1 MDRFGDRVLEFSD
14 GALLLAS
21 NYAKEVESTILG
33 FQASLKPDYVEM
45 LVFDIEN
52 DVKFFALKK
61 AAKRGAEK
69 VEAVDVED
77 ALKTFG
83 KPEEFIKSHIGKAEN
98 CLDSQRNTLGT
109 LKAIKEKLDQVQT
122 PMVLDAG
129 CRWGRVSKKLGSSAK
144 ELQIVGVDL
153 DKLSLQYGK
162 TVNKTTGFIRSDIQT
177 LPFKNQV
184 FDVILCSGVIHEV
197 KSMKGRR
204 EAVKEFSRILAAR
217 GSIYLIDAFAK
228 LRIISALTLVLQH
241 VSRNIEWIPK
251 RETIEK
257 MLKESGFEIT
267 IVRTS
272 SSPFSRVISLNTLVA
287 TKT

>member
-14 GALLLAS
+14 EALLLAS
-21 NYAKEVESTILG
+21 NYAKEVESRILG
-33 FQASLKPDYVEM
+33 FQASLRPDYVEM

-69 VEAVDVED
+69 VEAVDVEG

-109 LKAIKEKLDQVQT
+109 LEAIKEKLDQVPT

-129 CRWGRVSKKLGSSAK
+129 CRWGRVSKKLDSSK
-144 ELQIVGVDL
+144 NLQIVGVDL

-162 TVNKTTGFIRSDIQT
+162 TVNTTTGFILSDIQA
-177 LPFKNQV
+177 LPFKSQV

-197 KSMKGRR
+197 KNVKGRR
-204 EAVKEFSRILAAR
+204 EVIREFSRILGAKR
-217 GSIYLIDAFAK
+217 SVYLIDAFAK
-228 LRIISALTLVLQH
+228 FRIISVLTFVLQN

-251 RETIEK
+251 KEAIEK
-257 MLKESGFEIT
+257 MLKENGFELTT
-267 IVRTS
+267 IRTS
-272 SSPFSRVISLNTLVA
+272 SSPFSRVIVLNTLVA
-287 TKT
+287 TKI